1 MSRIKSKKCRHCGE
15 LFQPDARNANRQQYC
30 GKPECRKASK
40 AASQKRW
47 LQKPENRNYFRGPD
61 NVKRVQEWRKA
72 NPGYWRRPAPAAP
85 NALQD
90 SLNAKP
96 IENISNMASL
106 SDGPSDAL
114 QDVLNAQQA
123 VLIGL
128 IANLTGYALQD
139 HIAMTIRRMQQTG
152 IDILNGL
159 THNQGDGYDSKISH
173 LSQPYPHHPPT
184 VQLGGSPSG
193 ARLLY

>member
-152 IDILNGL
+152 IDILQGL
-159 THNQGDGYDSKISH
+159 NHNQGDCHDSKISH
-173 LSQPYPHHPPT
+173 
-184 VQLGGSPSG
+184 
-193 ARLLY
+193 

>member
-1 MSRIKSKKCRHCGE
+1 MSQSQQGRQSKAMAAKTGKPKLLSWTGQCQTGPGVAQGQSR
-15 LFQPDARNANRQQYC
+15 LLAKTDARRPKC
-30 GKPECRKASK
+30 VTRFL
-40 AASQKRW
+40 KR
-47 LQKPENRNYFRGPD
+47 
-61 NVKRVQEWRKA
+61 
-72 NPGYWRRPAPAAP
+72 
-85 NALQD
+85 
-90 SLNAKP
+90 KP

-152 IDILNGL
+152 IDILKGL
-159 THNQGDGYDSKISH
+159 NHNQGDCHDSKISD

-184 VQLGGSPSG
+184 VQLGGSPPG
-193 ARLLY
+193 ARPLY